1 MMKKHR
7 GFTLVE
13 LLVVLAIVAA
23 LAGIGIPLTRS
34 VIGKSREAS
43 CLNNLRSLGV
53 GLQSYLQDHNN
64 LMPELKAG
72 RASKTEEAP
81 VLDVVLLPYLA
92 TADAFRCPADSKEFE
107 KSGCSYLWNST
118 QSGLPFTQLSFFGI
132 KDRPD
137 RIPLIVDKD
146 SWHPSGTNYL
156 YADLSSSNKS
166 RFGTGS
172 GPP

>member
-1 MMKKHR
+1 MMNKRR

-13 LLVVLAIVAA
+13 LLVVLAIIAA
-23 LAGIGIPLTRS
+23 LAGIGIPMTRA
-34 VIGKSREAS
+34 VIGRSREAS

-53 GLQSYLQDHNN
+53 GLQGYLQDHNN
-64 LMPELKAG
+64 IMPELKAG
-72 RASKTEEAP
+72 RSSKTEDLP
-81 VLDVVLLPYLA
+81 VLDTVLLPYFE
-92 TADAFRCPADSKEFE
+92 TTDAFRCPADSKEFE

-118 QSGLPFTQLSFFGI
+118 QSGLPFSQLSFFGI
-132 KDRPD
+132 KDRND

-146 SWHPSGTNYL
+146 SWHPNGTNYL

-166 RFGTGS
+166 RLGTGT